1 MRIQSFLIKIFIF
14 ILSVIIATGVTSIIN
29 NLIAAKN
36 FSDVTV
42 ENKSSKEI
50 NSMSMELCGS
60 SQSFAQIMPEKKVST
75 RFEINGDCH
84 YSVEVLFQDGKK
96 TKFSDGY
103 VTGGYNFKDT
113 IIIKNE
119 ANSIKSTRTPI
130 SNMITQGI
138 FLILGF
144 ILNTYLFYKIMSL
157 FFNRYFAKKDS

>member
-1 MRIQSFLIKIFIF
+1 MRIQSILIKIFII
-14 ILSVIIATGVTSIIN
+14 ILSVIIAIGVTSLVSS
-29 NLIAAKN
+29 LIAVKN

-42 ENKSSKEI
+42 ENKSNKEI
-50 NSMSMELCGS
+50 NSLSVELCSS
-60 SQSFAQIMPEKKVST
+60 SQSFAQIMPEKSIST

-113 IIIKNE
+113 IIITDE
-119 ANSIKSTRTPI
+119 ANSIKSTKTPI

-138 FLILGF
+138 FLIVGF
-144 ILNTYLFYKIMSL
+144 ILSSYLFYKIMSL
-157 FFNRYFAKKDS
+157 FFNRHIAKKNS